1 MVIIKKNFINR
12 YSKIIRI
19 GNAIGLFPLSFKPI
33 KIDENDE
40 NDEDNFCELQLKCRT
55 FKYVYRYFT

>member
-19 GNAIGLFPLSFKPI
+19 GNAIGLFPLCFKAI
-33 KIDENDE
+33 KIDE
-40 NDEDNFCELQLKCRT
+40 NDEDNFCELQLKCKT
-55 FKYVYRYFT
+55 FKYVYRYFLL

>member
-19 GNAIGLFPLSFKPI
+19 GNAIGVFPLSFKAI
-33 KIDENDE
+33 KIDE
-40 NDEDNFCELQLKCRT
+40 NDEDNFCELQLKCKT
-55 FKYVYRYFT
+55 FKYVYRYFLL

>member
-1 MVIIKKNFINR
+1 MVKIKKNFINR

-33 KIDENDE
+33 KINE
-40 NDEDNFCELQLKCRT
+40 NDEDNYCELQLKCKT
-55 FKYVYRYFT
+55 FKYVDRYFT